1 MTREE
6 ALTFLSSGSSHLR
19 RTAARLLVR
28 EAQSGDLS
36 ALRAARAAE
45 ADHYVRGALDRAIAR
60 LTDVVPASGNNV
72 DDEET
77 EETTRSSRQI
87 QARATEWVAGLLLHE
102 LAPQIG
108 LLAFAASREVPSFEQ
123 SRTKRHIVTL
133 QKVCS
138 AIEQLRMASAT
149 PKPVDLDLAALIRQI
164 VEEEFAESRDL
175 IALHGPQ
182 PTLLKSDDALLRFAI
197 CNGLRNAIEA
207 VGGEQTAAQP
217 MVIITWGETDVD
229 YWISV
234 LDRGVGVPASI
245 EKVFGI
251 GKTTKQGHSGFGL
264 PIAAAA
270 IEALGG
276 TVSLQP
282 ATGGGTKYELRWD
295 R

>member
-1 MTREE
+1 MSREE
-6 ALTFLSSGSSHLR
+6 ALTLLSSGSSHLR
-19 RTAARLLVR
+19 RTAARLLAR
-28 EAQSGDLS
+28 EAHSGDLP

-45 ADHYVRGALDRAIAR
+45 ADHYARGALDRAIAR
-60 LTDVVPASGNNV
+60 LTEVVPVTGDSVA
-72 DDEET
+72 DEET
-77 EETTRSSRQI
+77 EESKHSKQQI

-108 LLAFAASREVPSFEQ
+108 LLAFAASREVPGFEQ
-123 SRTKRHIVTL
+123 SRTRSHIVTL

-138 AIEQLRMASAT
+138 AIEQLRKASAT

-164 VEEEFAESRDL
+164 VEEEFAESREL

-207 VGGEQTAAQP
+207 VAGAQNAAQP
-217 MVIITWGETDVD
+217 LVIIAWGETDVD
-229 YWISV
+229 CWVSV
-234 LDRGVGVPASI
+234 LDRGVGISASI
-245 EKVFGI
+245 ENVFGI